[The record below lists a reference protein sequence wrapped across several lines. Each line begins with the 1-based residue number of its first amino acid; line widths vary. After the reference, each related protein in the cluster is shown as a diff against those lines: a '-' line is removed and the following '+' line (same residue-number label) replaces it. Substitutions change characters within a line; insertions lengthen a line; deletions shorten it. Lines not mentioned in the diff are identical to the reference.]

1 MKEVKVKLFPFA
13 ELKEEIQEIIIN
25 ERQSR
30 IDFAEPYYYEHEE
43 TLKAFEELMGIK
55 VKNWSVDSCRYDYRV
70 KFALVTY
77 MPDGYLHDVDGEE
90 ITGKYLW
97 RYIMNNVWDDMFP
110 RKKFYLF
117 DAGYDTEKHRW
128 NKQRTSKVIRRRWDE
143 CVLTG
148 VCYDCDI
155 LEPIAK
161 YLSKPI
167 NDNYTLED
175 LVHDCLDNFFSAWQQ
190 EIEYCNSY
198 EGVKEWLTEYDGHE
212 YYENGKVFNGVYEEE
227 EV

>member
-30 IDFAEPYYYEHEE
+30 IDFAEPFYYEHEE

-55 VKNWSVDSCRYDYRV
+55 VKNWTIDSYRYNYRIEY
-70 KFALVTY
+70 AIRAY
-77 MPDGYLHDVDGEE
+77 MTDGYCHDVEGEE
-90 ITGKYLW
+90 IKGKYLW
-97 RYIMNNVWDDMFP
+97 RYLMNNVYDDVFP
-110 RKKFYLF
+110 RKTFIKY
-117 DAGYDTEKHRW
+117 DAGYNSEKHRW
-128 NKQRTSKVIRRRWDE
+128 NKQRTSRVIREQWNE

-167 NDNYTLED
+167 DDNYTLD
-175 LVHDCLDNFFSAWQQ
+175 DIVHDCLDNFFSAWQK
-190 EIEYCNSY
+190 EIEYYNSY
-198 EGVKEWLTEYDGHE
+198 EGVKECLTELDDM
-212 YYENGKVFNGVYEEE
+212 YYANGKVFDGVLEEA
-227 EV
+227 

>member
-1 MKEVKVKLFPFA
+1 MKEVTVKLYPFS

-43 TLKAFEELMGIK
+43 TLKAFEELMGVK
-55 VKNWSVDSCRYDYRV
+55 VKNWSVDGFRYNYRV
-70 KFALVTY
+70 GYEISAY
-77 MPDGYLHDVDGEE
+77 SDGYYHDVDGEE
-90 ITGKYLW
+90 IKGKYLW
-97 RYIMNNVWDDMFP
+97 RYVMNNVYDDIRP
-110 RKKFYLF
+110 RKVFYKSES
-117 DAGYDTEKHRW
+117 GYNSEKHRW

-167 NDNYTLED
+167 DDNYTLDD
-175 LVHDCLDNFFSAWQQ
+175 LVHDCLDKFFYDWQQ
-190 EIEYCNSY
+190 EIEYANSY
-198 EGVKEWLTEYDGHE
+198 EGVKEWLTEFDGHE
-212 YYENGKVFNGVYEEE
+212 YFENGKVFNGMYEEE
-227 EV
+227 EA

>member
-1 MKEVKVKLFPFA
+1 MKEVTVKLYPFS

-30 IDFAEPYYYEHEE
+30 IDFAEPYYYEYEE
-43 TLKAFEELMGIK
+43 TLKAFEELMGVK
-55 VKNWSVDSCRYDYRV
+55 VKNWSVDSCNYTYRV
-70 KFALVTY
+70 EYAISAY
-77 MPDGYLHDVDGEE
+77 SDGYYHDVDGEE

-128 NKQRTSKVIRRRWDE
+128 NKQRTSRVIRQQWNE

-161 YLSKPI
+161 YLSRPYSES
-167 NDNYTLED
+167 YTLED
-175 LVHDCLDNFFSAWQQ
+175 LVNDCLDNFFSAWQE
-190 EIEYCNSY
+190 EIEYVNSY
-198 EGVKEWLTEYDGHE
+198 ECVKEYLTEYDDND
-212 YYENGKVFNGVYEEE
+212 YYANGKVFDGVLEEA
-227 EV
+227 